1 MNSRREKSL
10 RADARRRYVE
20 MSEQEQRAALARGG
34 ATPLT
39 DHVRALYEAAVVPVR
54 EIARLAG
61 VTERTLYKYVQKGG
75 WRRRY
80 AVRGVEAA
88 AANRGRGLT
97 PGPGLAPA
105 KGAGGRFIAREDAG
119 KPHAQGLKAIDPEGA
134 RQAVT
139 CCVRAA
145 ARADDAVA
153 AAKAEAQARR
163 AARQAEKQADAQMR
177 AYEVLCAAL
186 IDLARAQAEAGA
198 AWSNDAQRL
207 SVRLHAAIAQWMA
220 RLRADCGA
228 RAA

>member
-1 MNSRREKSL
+1 L
-10 RADARRRYVE
+10 
-20 MSEQEQRAALARGG
+20 
-34 ATPLT
+34 
-39 DHVRALYEAAVVPVR
+39 
-54 EIARLAG
+54 
-61 VTERTLYKYVQKGG
+61 
-75 WRRRY
+75 
-80 AVRGVEAA
+80 
-88 AANRGRGLT
+88 
-97 PGPGLAPA
+97 
-105 KGAGGRFIAREDAG
+105 
-119 KPHAQGLKAIDPEGA
+119 
-134 RQAVT
+134 
-139 CCVRAA
+139 
-145 ARADDAVA
+145 A